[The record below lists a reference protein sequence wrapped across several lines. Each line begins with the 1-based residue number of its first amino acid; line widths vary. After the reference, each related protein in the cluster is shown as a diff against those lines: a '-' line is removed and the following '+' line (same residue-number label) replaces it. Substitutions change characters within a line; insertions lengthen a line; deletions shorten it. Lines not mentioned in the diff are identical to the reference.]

1 MTQTTAKTY
10 LSNYDLSYRRPTL
23 CGYCHGLAAPMFTMF
38 RGNRYGGCSLDHL
51 NKIQR
56 GEKMQEIKN
65 FAQVS
70 EDGLDYALGKSK
82 DIYLDTKKETGS
94 FELHKWS
101 KEQRLAFVRSLVRSY
116 LNHQHSV
123 AETGLSVDD

>member
-1 MTQTTAKTY
+1 
-10 LSNYDLSYRRPTL
+10 
-23 CGYCHGLAAPMFTMF
+23 MFVMVGNKMF
-38 RGNRYGGCSLDHL
+38 GGGSLDHL
-51 NKIQR
+51 DKIKR

>member
-1 MTQTTAKTY
+1 
-10 LSNYDLSYRRPTL
+10 
-23 CGYCHGLAAPMFTMF
+23 
-38 RGNRYGGCSLDHL
+38 
-51 NKIQR
+51 
-56 GEKMQEIKN
+56 MQEIKN
-65 FAQVS
+65 FAQINQ
-70 EDGLDYALGKSK
+70 EGLDYALGKAKSV
-82 DIYLDTKKETGS
+82 YLDTKKETGS